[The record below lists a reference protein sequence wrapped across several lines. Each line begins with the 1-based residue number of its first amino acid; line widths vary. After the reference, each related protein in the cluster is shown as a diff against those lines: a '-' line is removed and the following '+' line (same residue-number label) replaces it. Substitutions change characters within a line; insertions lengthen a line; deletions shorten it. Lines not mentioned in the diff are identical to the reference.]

1 MSKKKAYS
9 IFSSF
14 ITVFYF
20 IIMMYLFFGIMHM
33 EQKTNFYA
41 VLIFE
46 IIAFLILEFI
56 ILNGILSEKI
66 KIAYFIPTVMVT
78 VVYKGLVDI
87 FCILY
92 VSYMEKENFILLNMI
107 VLFSYCLIS
116 FPMRIMGRK

>member
-1 MSKKKAYS
+1 
-9 IFSSF
+9 
-14 ITVFYF
+14 
-20 IIMMYLFFGIMHM
+20 M